1 MSKFSI
7 DQSFLSALLGKEVEG
22 FRLEFGDDLFGSDQQ
37 FSRERDAIDFDGETL
52 GYLSTHLSQEEAK
65 ELAGRMAPHLYLEK
79 KAGLGDYSKELF
91 NWVMGAKK
99 LEDKVCDWIGIYY
112 KANHFLGHKSTDLFL
127 GAYFGEYTDHQVIP
141 LERGL
146 CGLALREE
154 RVVNVAD
161 VHQDDRHIACS
172 LKTKSELIIPLLSP
186 QGEMIAELDIDC
198 NQLNAFSS
206 DIEERLKEYCKSF
219 PYFK

>member
-1 MSKFSI
+1 M
-7 DQSFLSALLGKEVEG
+7 
-22 FRLEFGDDLFGSDQQ
+22 
-37 FSRERDAIDFDGETL
+37 
-52 GYLSTHLSQEEAK
+52 
-65 ELAGRMAPHLYLEK
+65 
-79 KAGLGDYSKELF
+79 
-91 NWVMGAKK
+91 
-99 LEDKVCDWIGIYY
+99 
-112 KANHFLGHKSTDLFL
+112 
-127 GAYFGEYTDHQVIP
+127 IP

-198 NQLNAFSS
+198 NQLNAFST
-206 DIEERLKEYCKSF
+206 DIEDRLKEYCKSF